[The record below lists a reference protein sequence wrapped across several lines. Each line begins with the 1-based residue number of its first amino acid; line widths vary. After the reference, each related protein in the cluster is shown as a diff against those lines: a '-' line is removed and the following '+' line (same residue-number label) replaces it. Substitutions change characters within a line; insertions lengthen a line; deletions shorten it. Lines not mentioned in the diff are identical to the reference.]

1 MKKFICL
8 ILCIGLSVL
17 FFPSCLK
24 EYLDKAPE
32 AGMDE
37 VEVFS
42 KYDNFMLYFDGIYHG
57 KQPGITTYEFS
68 IKLAYPLYFDLNV
81 YAGAVI
87 TTWEALTDNADMD
100 RFEFYQNFKNGV
112 LGSLASWLV
121 DASPRR
127 PIFKSM
133 FIVIR
138 KCNKAL
144 RNVEMLTNATQ
155 KDIDDIIAQAH
166 FLRALAHFT
175 LLKGWGGMPYITHVI
190 GPDDEWDLPRLERH
204 ETLMN
209 ICADLDTALIY
220 FEKAGLMR
228 RDPGPGQ
235 IGHLSSPDQFRPNGV
250 AAKALKARALLY
262 AASPLNN
269 KNGITDWEA
278 AAKANWEAIQLALQY
293 EYGLLPGERYKENYV
308 GVQYTNE
315 QIWGWNAGK
324 WAYTNTAF
332 REIICGYLTGSKTVD
347 RDGESPTQNLVDK
360 FETIWGDPLKTQ
372 EERDAATAL
381 GHYNEQD
388 PYSNRDPRLAINI
401 IYNTAP
407 LLGFGTAKIYRE
419 LVDGKMV
426 YGEML
431 DRSYR
436 GCSNTG
442 YFNRKYWGNQS
453 IKNPIQPEYTNGII
467 RLAELYLNYAEA
479 ANEAYG
485 PNTPAPGA
493 TMTAV
498 QAVNIIRNR
507 IGQPDVLAQF
517 TSNREAFRE
526 RIKNEWEV
534 EFNDEG
540 FSFWNMRRWLDATE
554 RMSATFYGID
564 VEKVP
569 VSPEYPTGYK
579 YTRVPL
585 DESRQGAWKDYMY
598 WFPLTAN
605 EIYKMKNFDAIHW

>member
-1 MKKFICL
+1 MKKYIY
-8 ILCIGLSVL
+8 IIIGLFL
-17 FFPSCLK
+17 LLLTSCLK

-32 AGMDE
+32 AGLDE
-37 VEVFS
+37 VDVFS
-42 KYDNFMLYFDGIYHG
+42 TYDNFMRYFDGIYNG
-57 KQPGITTYEFS
+57 KQPGQRTYEYS
-68 IKLAYPLYFDLNV
+68 IKLAYPLYFDINV

-100 RFEFYQNFKNGV
+100 RFEFYQNFKKGV
-112 LGSLASWLV
+112 LGSQASWLV
-121 DASPRR
+121 SQYNRR

-138 KCNKAL
+138 KCNIAL
-144 RNVEMLTNATQ
+144 KNVEMLTNATQ
-155 KDIDDIIAQAH
+155 RDIDDIIGQSH
-166 FLRALAHFT
+166 FLRAYAHFT

-190 GPDDEWDLPRLERH
+190 GPYDEWDLPRMERH

-220 FEKAGLMR
+220 FEKAGVMR

-235 IGHLSSPDQFRPNGV
+235 VGHLSSPDQFRPNGV
-250 AAKALKARALLY
+250 AAKALKAIALLY

-269 KNGITDWEA
+269 KNGLQDWEA

-293 EYGLLPGERYKENYV
+293 EYELMPADRYKENFV
-308 GVQYTNE
+308 GAKYTNE
-315 QIWGWNAGK
+315 QLWAWNAGNFP
-324 WAYTNTAF
+324 YTNTVF

-347 RDGESPTQNLVDK
+347 RDGESPTQNLVDR
-360 FETIWGDPLKTQ
+360 FETKWGDPLTTQ
-372 EERDAATAL
+372 DERDAAEAL

-388 PYSNRDPRLAINI
+388 PYSNRDPRLAINV

-407 LLGFGTAKIYRE
+407 LIGFGTAKIYHE
-419 LVDGKMV
+419 LIDGQTV
-426 YGEML
+426 FGEML

-453 IKNPIQPEYTNGII
+453 IKNPIRPEYTCPII
-467 RLAELYLNYAEA
+467 RLTELYLNYAEA

-493 TMTAV
+493 TLTAV

-507 IGQPDVLAQF
+507 IGQADVLPEF
-517 TSNREAFRE
+517 TTNTNAFRS
-526 RIKNEWEV
+526 RIKNEFIV

-540 FSFWNMRRWLDATE
+540 HSFWDMRRWKDAAE
-554 RMSATFYGID
+554 RMSATFY
-564 VEKVP
+564 
-569 VSPEYPTGYK
+569 
-579 YTRVPL
+579 
-585 DESRQGAWKDYMY
+585 
-598 WFPLTAN
+598 
-605 EIYKMKNFDAIHW
+605 